1 MSYKVLYRKYRPTN
15 FNEVAG
21 QKAIVQT
28 LTNALKSGKISHA
41 YLFTGPRGTGKT
53 TMAKLFAKAINC
65 EKGNGEIC
73 NICDNCISANK
84 NAHPD
89 IIEID
94 AASNNGVEEVRSLI
108 EKCKFAPIKGKY
120 KVYIIDEVHMMTPGA
135 FNALLKTL
143 EEPPTHV
150 VFILATTEPHKV
162 LPTILSRC
170 QRYDFAKIEDNAI
183 TEYLMSILDKEEI
196 TYDTKALTPI
206 VSIADGGMRDA
217 LMMLDQALS
226 YSNKKLVEKDVL
238 DLFGIASTEEKVDLL
253 IDIAKK
259 NTSGVLI
266 KSNHFLESGVDI
278 KRLTISL
285 LDILKDLL
293 IYDSTKE
300 VNLMVTLK
308 ETDLKKLEGLFSSRQ
323 LNEMISILIK
333 AEADFKVVSNPRSLF
348 EITLLKLITLEKT
361 EDEKLM
367 HVTPSVVFTDVKKE
381 PTKVKEKIVDIKPS
395 LKEDKQLD
403 VEGDTNKLDDDT
415 IIKLMVSGNKEER
428 MELLNRWNVQLSPLA
443 SDPKMGKYASLLL
456 DATPYV
462 IAKNVLLLNYDFERL
477 AYKANIKTNQANI
490 ASIVEA
496 IVKRKVFVYALSR
509 GEEVRLRKLF
519 LNLRQV
525 NKLPAKEDIVIKEN

>member
-1 MSYKVLYRKYRPTN
+1 MSYKVLYRKYRPSN

-21 QKAIVQT
+21 QKPIVQT
-28 LTNALKSGKISHA
+28 LTNALKANKISHA

-65 EKGNGEIC
+65 EKGDGKIC
-73 NICDNCISANK
+73 NECDNCTSANK

-143 EEPPTHV
+143 EEPPAHV
-150 VFILATTEPHKV
+150 IFILATTEPHKV
-162 LPTILSRC
+162 IPTILSRC
-170 QRYDFAKIEDNAI
+170 QRYDFAKIDDHAI
-183 TEYLMSILDKEEI
+183 TEYLMGILDKEGV
-196 TYDTKALTPI
+196 TYDAKALTPI

-238 DLFGIASTEEKVDLL
+238 DLFGIASLEEKVELL
-253 IDIAKK
+253 IDVAKK
-259 NTSGVLI
+259 NTNGVLTRV
-266 KSNHFLESGVDI
+266 NAFLEAGVDI
-278 KRLTISL
+278 KRLTVSL

-293 IYDSTKE
+293 IYDTTKE
-300 VNLMVTLK
+300 VDLMLTLK
-308 ETDLKKLEGLFSSRQ
+308 ETDLKKLEGLFSPHQ
-323 LNEMISILIK
+323 LNEMITILIK

-348 EITLLKLITLEKT
+348 EITLLKLITLEQSA
-361 EDEKLM
+361 DEKLAS
-367 HVTPSVVFTDVKKE
+367 VTPATIFTDVKKD
-381 PTKVKEKIVDIKPS
+381 PTPIKEKHEDIKVN
-395 LKEDKQLD
+395 LKEDKQL
-403 VEGDTNKLDDDT
+403 VTEGDANKIDDDT
-415 IIKLMVSGNKEER
+415 IIKLMVSGNKDER
-428 MELLNRWNVQLSPLA
+428 VDLLNKWNMHLSPLA
-443 SDPKMGKYASLLL
+443 SDPKIGKYATLLL

-462 IAKNVLLLNYDFERL
+462 ITKNVLLLNYDFERL
-477 AYKANIKTNQANI
+477 AYKVNIKSNQANI
-490 ASIVEA
+490 ASIIEA
-496 IVKRKVFVYALSR
+496 IIKRKVFVYALSR
-509 GEEVRLRKLF
+509 SEEVRLRKLF

-525 NKLPAKEDIVIKEN
+525 NKLPAKEEVVIKEN

>member
-1 MSYKVLYRKYRPTN
+1 MAYKVLYRKYRPTN

-28 LTNALKSGKISHA
+28 LSNALKTGKISHA

-73 NICDNCISANK
+73 NECDNCTSANK

-120 KVYIIDEVHMMTPGA
+120 KIYIIDEVHMMTSGA

-143 EEPPTHV
+143 EEPPAHV
-150 VFILATTEPHKV
+150 IFILATTEPHKV

-170 QRYDFAKIEDNAI
+170 QRYDFAKIEEHAI
-183 TEYLMSILDKEEI
+183 TEYLMGILDKEGV
-196 TYDTKALTPI
+196 TYDAKALTPI

-238 DLFGIASTEEKVDLL
+238 DLFGIASLEEKVDLL
-253 IDIAKK
+253 VDVAKK
-259 NTSGVLI
+259 NTNGVLTR
-266 KSNHFLESGVDI
+266 SNHFLEAGVDI
-278 KRLTISL
+278 KRLTVSL

-293 IYDSTKE
+293 IYQTTKE
-300 VNLMVTLK
+300 VDLMLTLK

-323 LNEMISILIK
+323 LNEMITILIK

-348 EITLLKLITLEKT
+348 EITLLKLITLEPT
-361 EDEKLM
+361 EDEKLA
-367 HVTPSVVFTDVKKE
+367 HVTPATIFTDVKKE
-381 PTKVKEKIVDIKPS
+381 VSKPKEKHEDIKVS
-395 LKEDKQLD
+395 LKEDKQLAI
-403 VEGDTNKLDDDT
+403 EGDVNKLDDNT
-415 IIKLMVSGNKEER
+415 IIKLMVSGNKDER
-428 MELLNRWNVQLSPLA
+428 VELLNHWNANLSPLA
-443 SDPKMGKYASLLL
+443 SDPKIGKYATLLL

-462 IAKNVLLLNYDFERL
+462 ICKNVLLLNFDFERL
-477 AYKANIKTNQANI
+477 AYKVNIKSNQANI

-496 IVKRKVFVYALSR
+496 ILKRKVFVYALSR

-525 NKLPAKEDIVIKEN
+525 NKLPAKEEVVIKEN